1 MSVSLLYLQ
10 VDAAKFLDIF
20 NLAGVCMW
28 LSRQKAK
35 ESGYLELY
43 LIYYIKTLK
52 CGQQCSR
59 WCFCAILVMKQSH
72 HSC

>member
-10 VDAAKFLDIF
+10 VNTAKFLDIF

-43 LIYYIKTLK
+43 LIYYIKDP
-52 CGQQCSR
+52 
-59 WCFCAILVMKQSH
+59 
-72 HSC
+72 

>member
-10 VDAAKFLDIF
+10 VNTAKFLDIF

-35 ESGYLELY
+35 WIFRIIFNLLY
-43 LIYYIKTLK
+43 KRPLSVDNSVPGGVFVPY
-52 CGQQCSR
+52 
-59 WCFCAILVMKQSH
+59 
-72 HSC
+72 